1 MSGRIAALCAAAGCL
16 ALVFAQDVAPGWAGY
31 HTWQYAAALVIG
43 MIAVFGYLQEARH
56 GRDGEDGRR
65 FVIPAIGVLVIGAAG
80 LISGLLGADTETVA
94 RAPGTVAPLP
104 AIGKNA
110 AAPIAGPD
118 DIARGDEALTL
129 RQRNGTTLAIEP
141 GRGRYVGANVLRL
154 VPQRAAYVT
163 ARDPRGNHLTVT
175 QPTNPSFLSPV
186 LLFPQT
192 VPIAGKDVPSDA
204 FAAPAVH
211 RQIKAFYFAKGAAGT
226 QHAASVGSGAALLF
240 AVDDDAGRLIPG
252 AIGFAPSGHEVL
264 LGGLRLQASLGTY
277 PALEVSAVPYPLA
290 LWFGVALVLAGGA
303 YAANLVPPWRKKV
316 TGGGPRAA
324 AGSLEA

>member
-1 MSGRIAALCAAAGCL
+1 MSGRIAALCVAAGCL

-31 HTWQYAAALVIG
+31 HTWQYAAALAIG
-43 MIAVFGYLQEARH
+43 MIAVFGYLQEARR
-56 GRDGEDGRR
+56 GGDGEDGRR
-65 FVIPAIGVLVIGAAG
+65 LVIPSIGVLVIGAAG
-80 LISGLLGADTETVA
+80 LISGLLGPDTETVA

-104 AIGKNA
+104 AVGA
-110 AAPIAGPD
+110 AAFFPLAGPD
-118 DIARGDEALTL
+118 DIAHGDEALTL

-141 GRGRYVGANVLRL
+141 GRGRFVGANVLRL

-211 RQIKAFYFAKGAAGT
+211 RQIKAFYFAKGVAGA
-226 QHAASVGSGAALLF
+226 QHGVDARQGAELLF
-240 AVDDDAGRLIPG
+240 AVDDDAGRLVPG

-264 LGGLRLQASLGTY
+264 LGGVRLQASLGTY

-290 LWFGVALVLAGGA
+290 LWFGIALLLVGGA
-303 YAANLVPPWRKKV
+303 YAANLLTPGKKHV
-316 TGGGPRAA
+316 SSGAPHAA
-324 AGSLEA
+324 AGSFEA